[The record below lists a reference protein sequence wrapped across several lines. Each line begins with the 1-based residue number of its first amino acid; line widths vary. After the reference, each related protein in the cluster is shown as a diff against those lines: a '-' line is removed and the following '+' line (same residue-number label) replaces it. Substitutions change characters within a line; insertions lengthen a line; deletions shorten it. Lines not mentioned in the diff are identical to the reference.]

1 MKEFNK
7 KALMDL
13 VNSRVKGVKNTDSKF
28 ITIQDSHDDE
38 SSTSNSK
45 FSKSKIN
52 HDKIRGAMTS
62 QKLSYFNLSKLIDT
76 TLSK

>member
-38 SSTSNSK
+38 SSTSNLK
-45 FSKSKIN
+45 LSKSKIN